1 MWELKNNQLIRAYQF
16 NSFEDAIDFIN
27 RIAAICSKE
36 NHHPKIVNTYT
47 CLILTFCTHDAGNT
61 VTELDYKVT
70 KLIDALEI

>member
-1 MWELKNNQLIRAYQF
+1 MWELKNNQLVRAYQF

-47 CLILTFCTHDAGNT
+47 NLSLAFCTHDAGNT

-70 KLIDALEI
+70 KLIDALAL

>member
-1 MWELKNNQLIRAYQF
+1 MWELKNNQLVKAYQF

-36 NHHPKIVNTYT
+36 NHHPKIENTYT
-47 CLILTFCTHDAGNT
+47 RLSLTFCTHDAGNT

-70 KLIDALEI
+70 RLIDALEL